1 MKVSEVTAAFVKD
14 FCGISDNDSDAIVA
28 VMMSAAKDFIK
39 GYTGL
44 SEEQIDG
51 FEDITDAYLILV
63 NDMFS
68 QRDYTLSSHKQVNPA
83 VKTILG
89 LHAVNYLG

>member
-1 MKVSEVTAAFVKD
+1 MKISELQNSEIKD
-14 FCGISDNDSDAIVA
+14 FCGISDDDSDRIIEIVKS
-28 VMMSAAKDFIK
+28 SAKAFIM

-44 SEEQIDG
+44 SESQLDQHD
-51 FEDITDAYLILV
+51 DITDAFLILV

-68 QRDYTLSSHKQVNPA
+68 QRDYTLSLHRQVSPA

-89 LHAVNYLG
+89 LYAKNYL

>member
-1 MKVSEVTAAFVKD
+1 MKLSQVTLNIVKD
-14 FCGISDNDSDAIVA
+14 FCGVSDNDSDNILNLL
-28 VMMSAAKDFIK
+28 MSSASDFIK

-44 SEEQIDG
+44 TAEQIDD

-68 QRDYTLSSHKQVNPA
+68 CRDYTLSLHKQVNPA

-89 LHAVNYLG
+89 MHAVNYL